1 MRKDFDK
8 AVMDNLF
15 KLAEASPNDTRAQ
28 LAACIVYKKEV
39 ISYGFNRKKSH
50 PFQAKFGVNCDSIF
64 LHAETDAIKNALRK
78 IDVDKLAKTTLYVAR
93 VKKPHPRAKK
103 MVGGLA
109 KPCLGCAK
117 AISTYAIRRVVWS
130 LDDGGFECCVTS

>member
-1 MRKDFDK
+1 MRTDCDK
-8 AVMDNLF
+8 SIMDNLF

-28 LAACIVYKKEV
+28 LAACVVYKKEI

-50 PFQAKFGVNCDSIF
+50 PFQAKFGINSDAIF
-64 LHAETDAIKNALRK
+64 LHAETDAIKNAIRK
-78 IDVDKLAKTTLYVAR
+78 IGVDKMAKATLYVAR
-93 VKKPHPRAKK
+93 VKKPYPRAKT

-109 KPCLGCAK
+109 KPCQGCAK

-130 LDDGGFECCVTS
+130 VDDGGFECCET